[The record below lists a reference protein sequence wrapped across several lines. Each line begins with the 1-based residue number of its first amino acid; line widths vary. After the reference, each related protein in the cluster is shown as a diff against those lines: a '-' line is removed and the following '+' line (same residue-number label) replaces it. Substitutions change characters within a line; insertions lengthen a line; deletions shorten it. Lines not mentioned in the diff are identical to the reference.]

1 MIVVEVGVKNLWL
14 PLRIKNI
21 KLVHTGV
28 KLGSKQLKIFGFKI
42 VNLKKIYIKL
52 FSLHFSPKK

>member
-21 KLVHTGV
+21 KLEHTGV
-28 KLGSKQLKIFGFKI
+28 KLGAKQLNIFRVGCKTTQDFWI
-42 VNLKKIYIKL
+42 QNR
-52 FSLHFSPKK
+52 

>member
-28 KLGSKQLKIFGFKI
+28 KLGAKQLKIFGFKI
-42 VNLKKIYIKL
+42 VNLKIYI
-52 FSLHFSPKK
+52 

>member
-21 KLVHTGV
+21 KLV
-28 KLGSKQLKIFGFKI
+28 KLGAKQLNIFRVGCKTTQDFWI
-42 VNLKKIYIKL
+42 QNR
-52 FSLHFSPKK
+52 